1 MLRADGQARVKYRL
15 MTKIEKFELINLIAL
30 DLQSRF
36 TFSELEAFL
45 KEFEIPTSNY
55 PKPNSKAVWVKD
67 ILGEASHSLISE
79 IGKELNIKHKALILD
94 DPTIGTD
101 ATFWKPGHF
110 KLFISHLAVEKLKV
124 TRIKELLEPY
134 GISGFVAHE
143 DIEPTKEW
151 EGEILKAL
159 FSMNALIAILQ
170 PGFRESAWTDQEMGI
185 AIGRNILV
193 IPLRAGLDPYGFIGK
208 FQGVQIKGKA
218 LSDVAKDIFKVLI
231 SNSKTKNEYTN
242 LIIDLFLLSSTI
254 NEGLNRAKLISEI
267 PTLDLTIIQK
277 LYSRTTENPILNDS
291 KILDILNKNFVKLG
305 YSKLT
310 SDSFNNEAYDVDNDL
325 PF

>member
-1 MLRADGQARVKYRL
+1 
-15 MTKIEKFELINLIAL
+15 MTRIEKFELINLIAI
-30 DLQSRF
+30 DLQNRF
-36 TFSELEAFL
+36 TFSELESFL
-45 KEFEIPTSNY
+45 KEFKINTNNY

-67 ILGEASHSLISE
+67 ILGTSSDSIVSE

-94 DPTIGTD
+94 DPNIGSE

-110 KLFISHLAVEKLKV
+110 KVFISHLAKEKLRV
-124 TRIKELLEPY
+124 TKIKEFLEPY

-151 EGEILKAL
+151 EDEIIKAL
-159 FSMNALIAILQ
+159 FSMNALVAILQ

-185 AIGRNILV
+185 AMGRSILV

-208 FQGVQIKGKA
+208 FQGIQIKGKA
-218 LSDVAKDIFKVLI
+218 LVDVADEIFKVLI
-231 SNSKTKNEYTN
+231 NNPKTKNEYIN
-242 LIIDLFLLSSTI
+242 LLVDLFLLSTSDI
-254 NEGLNRAKLISEI
+254 EGIRRVKLISEI
-267 PTLDLTIIQK
+267 PNLDSTMIQK
-277 LYSRTTENPILNDS
+277 LFSRTPENPTLNNNKILSILNE
-291 KILDILNKNFVKLG
+291 ILTAIG

-310 SDSFNNEAYDVDNDL
+310 ADSFNKVSPDDDDL